1 MTPRTAWQPPP
12 GPAFL
17 SPGTPSSPQTRSGD
31 PRVNDITSIGGH
43 GIDDRRLRVGVLLGE
58 RPDLLRALLDVVEI
72 EVVAVARDRGEIEAP
87 PPPGVPGD
95 VFEWWP
101 QRGPGARERREAG
114 IAEWFVARGV
124 GLVIAAGWLWILGPA
139 FLAVF
144 GDRTINVHPTL
155 LPAFPGRHSVERA
168 VEHGA
173 RVHGVTVH
181 RIDEGV
187 DTGPILAQAARAGR
201 RRSGR
206 RGDPPPSGAARV
218 PGCLRTVA
226 RAIATD
232 S

>member
-1 MTPRTAWQPPP
+1 
-12 GPAFL
+12 L
-17 SPGTPSSPQTRSGD
+17 SPQTRSGD
-31 PRVNDITSIGGH
+31 PRVDEIRSIGGP
-43 GIDDRRLRVGVLLGE
+43 GIGDRRLRVGVLLGE

-87 PPPGVPGD
+87 PPPGVSGD
-95 VFEWWP
+95 LFEWWP

-124 GLVIAAGWLWILGPA
+124 GLVIAAGWLWILSPA

-144 GDRTINVHPTL
+144 GDRIINVHPTL

-168 VEHGA
+168 VEHGV

-181 RIDEGV
+181 RIDERV
-187 DTGPILAQAARAGR
+187 DAGPILAQAALPVDGAADAAEIR
-201 RRSGR
+201 RRLAPLECR
-206 RGDPPPSGAARV
+206 LLAD
-218 PGCLRTVA
+218 VA
-226 RAIATD
+226 RAIARE